1 MAMTSF
7 TALELASALP
17 RLLALA
23 VECAE
28 NQSKSIRETGIALD
42 ASGTQLARSVG
53 VQHPERIR
61 LKYVG
66 AIPLPDNDE
75 LRQAAVQAG
84 LLGTGTIGL
93 TLGYG
98 VYLVERRISEPL
110 IRHECRHV
118 HQYEE
123 AGSLQA
129 FLARYI
135 PEVLEFGYFDAPL
148 EKDAREHEEE

>member
-1 MAMTSF
+1 MTSF
-7 TALELASALP
+7 TALDLESALP
-17 RLLALA
+17 RLWPLA
-23 VECAE
+23 VEWAE
-28 NQSKSIRETGIALD
+28 SQSASIRATGIALD
-42 ASGTQLARSVG
+42 ASGVCLAHSVG

-61 LKYVG
+61 LKIVT
-66 AIPLPDNDE
+66 AISLPENDE
-75 LRQAAVQAG
+75 LRQAAIQAG

-98 VYLVERRISEPL
+98 IYLLEGRISQPL

-123 AGSLQA
+123 AGSLPA

-135 PEVLEFGYFDAPL
+135 REVLQFGYFDASL

>member
-1 MAMTSF
+1 MTSF
-7 TALELASALP
+7 TALDLASVLARLLP
-17 RLLALA
+17 RA
-23 VECAE
+23 VEWAE
-28 NQSKSIRETGIALD
+28 SQSASIQETGIALD
-42 ASGTQLARSVG
+42 APRTQLARYVG

-66 AIPLPDNDE
+66 AIPLPDDDE

-93 TLGYG
+93 ALGYG
-98 VYLVERRISEPL
+98 IYLVEGRVSEPL

-123 AGSLQA
+123 AGSLQV

-135 PEVLEFGYFDAPL
+135 PEVLKFGYFDAPL
-148 EKDAREHEEE
+148 EKDAREYEEE